1 MHVFSMSSSA
11 KKTWKP
17 TTEKWKRS
25 YTNRRAKILYH
36 VATKFSDWFTFL
48 CGREISLHEEA
59 ISALASGQYSLAV
72 QRLGFHGNTPNT
84 KKSRIS
90 KITIRNLHLQNN
102 IRTIN
107 SMRCFSKK
115 AYKYFRGIFMMYS
128 PKKKR
133 FLCWQRWVSF
143 FIHVNALGDV
153 EFTFRNV

>member
-1 MHVFSMSSSA
+1 MSSSA
-11 KKTWKP
+11 KKHENQQRKSGREVTP
-17 TTEKWKRS
+17 TGGQ
-25 YTNRRAKILYH
+25 
-36 VATKFSDWFTFL
+36 KFSTTSLQNFL
-48 CGREISLHEEA
+48 TGSHFFAEEKFLYMEEA

-133 FLCWQRWVSF
+133 FLC
-143 FIHVNALGDV
+143 
-153 EFTFRNV
+153 